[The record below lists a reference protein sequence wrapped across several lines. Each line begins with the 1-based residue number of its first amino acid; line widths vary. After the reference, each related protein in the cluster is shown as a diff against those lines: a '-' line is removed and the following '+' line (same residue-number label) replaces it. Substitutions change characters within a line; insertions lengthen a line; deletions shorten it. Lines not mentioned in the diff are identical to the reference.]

1 MATRTTKAEPE
12 LYLCLLAARDD
23 REYQEALG
31 NFLRAVR
38 LQDVEVSARYYVNDA
53 VGGGGGMS
61 GEFGIIASAIG
72 PAVCAAVGAFLA
84 ARYGRKA
91 RLKIGLDGEVEA
103 EAQTVKQIEKLMKV
117 AEKHRREKDSE

>member
-31 NFLRAVR
+31 NFFRAVR

-53 VGGGGGMS
+53 VGGGGGLS

-72 PAVCAAVGAFLA
+72 PAVCAARGRIPCGTIRAESAVENRIGWRSRSRSAD
-84 ARYGRKA
+84 GETNRKA
-91 RLKIGLDGEVEA
+91 DEGGGKASKGKG
-103 EAQTVKQIEKLMKV
+103 Q
-117 AEKHRREKDSE
+117 

>member
-1 MATRTTKAEPE
+1 MLLVAVVACPE
-12 LYLCLLAARDD
+12 SLASLLPLSVP
-23 REYQEALG
+23 Q
-31 NFLRAVR
+31 FV
-38 LQDVEVSARYYVNDA
+38 Q
-53 VGGGGGMS
+53 
-61 GEFGIIASAIG
+61 
-72 PAVCAAVGAFLA
+72 PVGAFLA